1 MTPRMANKKPT
12 SVSRTFN
19 LPKAA
24 TGIQGLDAVTGGG
37 LPKGRPTLICGGTG
51 TGKTLMAMEFLVRG
65 ATEYGEPGVFVSF
78 EERPID
84 LVANVASLGFH
95 LSELQR
101 QKKLAVDYVHLERTE
116 IEETGEY
123 NLEGL
128 FIRLGSAIDSV
139 KAKRIAFDSLE
150 NLYAGLQNH
159 AVVRAELRRLFGWLK
174 DRDISAIITAE
185 RGEGALTRYALE
197 EYVADCVILLDHR
210 VSDEVSTR
218 YLRVIK
224 YRGTSHGTNE
234 FPFLIGENGLSVLPI
249 TSVSLDFAASH
260 QRISSGI
267 PRLDEMLGG
276 KGYYR
281 GSSVLIAGN
290 PGTGKTSFAAS
301 FADSICRNGQ
311 RCLYVAF
318 EESPAQMMRNMGSI
332 GIDLKHWTEK
342 GLLKFYAV
350 RPTARGLEEHL
361 LTIWDLIVRW
371 RPEAVVLD
379 PITNLISIGALQS
392 VTRMLMRLIV
402 YIKSRGLTGV
412 CTALLHDAADPQ
424 LSFTGIASAMDTRLM
439 LMNQQANGEHNRLF
453 YIMKS
458 RGAAHSNQIREFK
471 LTDRGVQIL
480 DVYTSPGQVLTG
492 SARVAQ
498 EAIESDEKAIRNQV
512 LENRRRDLV
521 QRETVIKERIRIL
534 EKLIETGGEVF
545 EGFIPEDKSHVA
557 SPKRR
562 KKTPMKPRI
571 VAAHV
576 NGAIAPSTE
585 EP

>member
-1 MTPRMANKKPT
+1 MPNKKPAK
-12 SVSRTFN
+12 VSRTFN

-37 LPKGRPTLICGGTG
+37 LPKGRPTLICGGAG

-78 EERPID
+78 EERPVD

-95 LSELQR
+95 LSKLQD
-101 QKKLAVDYVHLERTE
+101 QKKLAVDYVHLERSE

-128 FIRLGSAIDSV
+128 FIRLVSAIDSV

-150 NLYAGLQNH
+150 SLYAGLQNH

-174 DRDISAIITAE
+174 DRGISAVITAE

-210 VSDEVSTR
+210 VADEVSTR

-234 FPFLIGENGLSVLPI
+234 FPFLIGESGLSVLPI
-249 TSVSLDFAASH
+249 TSVALDFAASR

-267 PRLDEMLGG
+267 PHLDEMLGG

-301 FADSICRNGQ
+301 FADSICRSGQ

-318 EESPAQMMRNMGSI
+318 EESPAQLTRNMGSI
-332 GIDLKHWTEK
+332 GIDLKHWNDK

-453 YIMKS
+453 
-458 RGAAHSNQIREFK
+458 
-471 LTDRGVQIL
+471 
-480 DVYTSPGQVLTG
+480 TS
-492 SARVAQ
+492 
-498 EAIESDEKAIRNQV
+498 
-512 LENRRRDLV
+512 
-521 QRETVIKERIRIL
+521 
-534 EKLIETGGEVF
+534 
-545 EGFIPEDKSHVA
+545 
-557 SPKRR
+557 
-562 KKTPMKPRI
+562 
-571 VAAHV
+571 
-576 NGAIAPSTE
+576 
-585 EP
+585 